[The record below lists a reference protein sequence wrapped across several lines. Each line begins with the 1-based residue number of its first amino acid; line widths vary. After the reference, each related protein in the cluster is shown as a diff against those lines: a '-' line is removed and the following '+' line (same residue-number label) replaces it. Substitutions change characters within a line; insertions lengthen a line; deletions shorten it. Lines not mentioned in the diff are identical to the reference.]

1 MPAPTASTSVV
12 TVKTGGDR
20 NGDTSVAPL
29 AGVRLGLY
37 EAEDGGTP
45 AFTCVSDADGDC
57 SFVVTGTAAGGA
69 NEGRQFWVRQVAAPD
84 GWFVND
90 TFRTGGTVTTPY
102 RFQTPRLAAAT
113 TYSSTATGPGGFMV
127 GSGGS
132 NRTASTGTW
141 QSSRVN
147 PALPERCGLRVALI
161 MDLSGSMSGSV
172 PALKTAADTFVDALQ
187 GTPSSMARFT
197 FSSYSP
203 ATRGGAN
210 APGLVSVSTL
220 ADAAAFK
227 RTYASWTNATAE
239 GSTNWDRALYEPAS
253 ATSQYDVAVVIT
265 DGMPTNY
272 SIPGGPSGGASG
284 SVTRFRELESGIAS
298 ANALKNEGTRV
309 LAVGV
314 GEGTSG
320 NAALNLA
327 SISGTEKYDGDNIAT
342 ADYFQEADFA
352 GAGAAL
358 RRLALAP
365 CTPAVSVV
373 KQIEAEDGTRTNAP
387 AGWTF
392 DAATQTPGVTVTSPR
407 TTTGDGTGAVS
418 FPLVYDG
425 AETATLSVA
434 ERQQPGYQVV
444 QQGGRNAVCTDRITE
459 RPVEVTDDP
468 GGGPGFSVDVGVLAS
483 VTCSVVNKA
492 PPELVPASLT
502 VAKQWSV
509 TTDGAPQVYPEGE
522 QPREL
527 RADLT
532 LGDPTGNG
540 SSPWEW
546 GTVRDGYA
554 AGEQVGV
561 SEAPRFAAGV
571 DCDLTGVDFDGT
583 ELDPAAPSTTVTL
596 AAGANRHQVT
606 NHVTCRTKL
615 TLAKRVLGGEADPDD
630 WTLRATGADGSLPGP
645 VGTGVSAGTTGV
657 PVTSEARYQLAE
669 SLTGTDPS
677 LLNYRQVDN
686 RTDYQSNPLSTGSMN
701 CIAYDRDGTE
711 LLGWND
717 GINGGVNVPLGTH
730 VTCTA
735 TNETVPLTLVKEVEG
750 GTAVPEDWRITATPI
765 DPDPVGVPAQTVTGA
780 PGPAGAVIT
789 VRPGQAYRIT
799 EDGGPGGYEL
809 TSSTCRTDDGATGPR
824 DLVLTVN
831 SGQRGT
837 CTLVNTAVPPSP
849 ATLTLVKEV
858 DNRYGGTARPTD
870 WTLHADGT
878 GQSLEGVT
886 GSPEV
891 TGVQVDSGRYVL
903 AERGP
908 DGYDASGWSCGAE
921 GEEPAPVADS
931 AVDIAPGQD
940 VTCTITN
947 THRKP
952 GPKPTP
958 DPSPGPHPP
967 GPLPDT
973 GLAGA
978 WLGAGALLLVAAG
991 AWLVFRVRRSAR
1003 G

>member
-1 MPAPTASTSVV
+1 MV

-57 SFVVTGTAAGGA
+57 SFVVTGTAVGGA

-298 ANALKNEGTRV
+298 ANALNEGTRV

-546 GTVRDGYA
+546 GRVRDGYA

-630 WTLRATGADGSLPGP
+630 WTL
-645 VGTGVSAGTTGV
+645 
-657 PVTSEARYQLAE
+657 Y
-669 SLTGTDPS
+669 
-677 LLNYRQVDN
+677 
-686 RTDYQSNPLSTGSMN
+686 
-701 CIAYDRDGTE
+701 
-711 LLGWND
+711 
-717 GINGGVNVPLGTH
+717 
-730 VTCTA
+730 
-735 TNETVPLTLVKEVEG
+735 
-750 GTAVPEDWRITATPI
+750 
-765 DPDPVGVPAQTVTGA
+765 
-780 PGPAGAVIT
+780 
-789 VRPGQAYRIT
+789 
-799 EDGGPGGYEL
+799 
-809 TSSTCRTDDGATGPR
+809 
-824 DLVLTVN
+824 
-831 SGQRGT
+831 
-837 CTLVNTAVPPSP
+837 
-849 ATLTLVKEV
+849 
-858 DNRYGGTARPTD
+858 
-870 WTLHADGT
+870 ADGT

-973 GLAGA
+973 GLAGV

>member
-1 MPAPTASTSVV
+1 M
-12 TVKTGGDR
+12 
-20 NGDTSVAPL
+20 APL

-57 SFVVTGTAAGGA
+57 AFVVTGTAAGGA
-69 NEGRQFWVRQVAAPD
+69 NEGRQFWVRQVAAPA

-444 QQGGRNAVCTDRITE
+444 HQGGRNAVCTDRITE
-459 RPVEVTDDP
+459 QPVEVTDDP

-571 DCDLTGVDFDGT
+571 DCDLTGVDFDGA

-596 AAGANRHQVT
+596 PAGANRHQVT

-615 TLAKRVLGGEADPDD
+615 TVAKRVLGGDADPDD

-645 VGTGVSAGTTGV
+645 VGTGGSAGTTGV
-657 PVTSEARYQLAE
+657 PVTPEARYQLAE

-677 LLNYRQVDN
+677 
-686 RTDYQSNPLSTGSMN
+686 
-701 CIAYDRDGTE
+701 
-711 LLGWND
+711 
-717 GINGGVNVPLGTH
+717 
-730 VTCTA
+730 
-735 TNETVPLTLVKEVEG
+735 
-750 GTAVPEDWRITATPI
+750 
-765 DPDPVGVPAQTVTGA
+765 
-780 PGPAGAVIT
+780 
-789 VRPGQAYRIT
+789 
-799 EDGGPGGYEL
+799 
-809 TSSTCRTDDGATGPR
+809 SSTTGRSTTAPTTRATR
-824 DLVLTVN
+824 
-831 SGQRGT
+831 
-837 CTLVNTAVPPSP
+837 SP
-849 ATLTLVKEV
+849 
-858 DNRYGGTARPTD
+858 
-870 WTLHADGT
+870 
-878 GQSLEGVT
+878 
-886 GSPEV
+886 
-891 TGVQVDSGRYVL
+891 
-903 AERGP
+903 
-908 DGYDASGWSCGAE
+908 
-921 GEEPAPVADS
+921 PAP
-931 AVDIAPGQD
+931 
-940 VTCTITN
+940 
-947 THRKP
+947 
-952 GPKPTP
+952 
-958 DPSPGPHPP
+958 
-967 GPLPDT
+967 
-973 GLAGA
+973 
-978 WLGAGALLLVAAG
+978 
-991 AWLVFRVRRSAR
+991 
-1003 G
+1003 

>member
-37 EAEDGGTP
+37 EGEDGGTP
-45 AFTCVSDADGDC
+45 AFTCVSDVDGDC
-57 SFVVTGTAAGGA
+57 SFVVTGTAAGGV

-90 TFRTGGTVTTPY
+90 TFRTGGAVTTPY
-102 RFQTPRLAAAT
+102 RFRTPRLAAAT

-147 PALPERCGLRVALI
+147 PALPERCGLRVALV
-161 MDLSGSMSGSV
+161 MDLSGSMNGSV

-210 APGLVSVSTL
+210 APGLASVSTL

-227 RTYASWTNATAE
+227 RTYASWTNATAN

-253 ATSQYDVAVVIT
+253 ATARYDVAVVIT

-298 ANALKNEGTRV
+298 ANALKNKGTRV

-392 DAATQTPGVTVTSPR
+392 DAGTQTPGVTVTSPR

-425 AETATLSVA
+425 AESATLTVA
-434 ERQQPGYQVV
+434 ERQQPGYEVV

-459 RPVEVTDDP
+459 QPVEVTDDP

-502 VAKQWSV
+502 VDKQWSV
-509 TTDGAPQVYPEGE
+509 TTDGAPPVYPEGE

-546 GTVRDGYA
+546 GTDRDGYA

-571 DCDLTGVDFDGT
+571 DCDLTRVEFDGA
-583 ELDPAAPSTTVTL
+583 ELDPASPSTTVTL

-606 NHVTCRTKL
+606 NHVTCRTEL
-615 TLAKRVLGGEADPDD
+615 TLAKRVLGGDADPDE
-630 WTLRATGADGSLPGP
+630 WTLRAIGADGSLPGP
-645 VGTGVSAGTTGV
+645 EGTGGSAGTTGV
-657 PVTSEARYQLAE
+657 PVTPEARYQLAE

-701 CIAYDRDGTE
+701 CLAYDRDGTE

-717 GINGGVNVPLGTH
+717 GINGGVHVPLGTH

-735 TNETVPLTLVKEVEG
+735 TNETVPLTLIKEVEG
-750 GTAVPEDWRITATPI
+750 GTAVPDDWRITATPVE
-765 DPDPVGVPAQTVTGA
+765 PDPAGVPTQTVTGA

-789 VRPGQAYRIT
+789 VRPGQAYQIT
-799 EDGGPGGYEL
+799 EDGGPGGYAL

-837 CTLVNTAVPPSP
+837 CTLVNTVVPPSP

-870 WTLHADGT
+870 WTLYADGT
-878 GQSLEGVT
+878 GRSLEGVT

-931 AVDIAPGQD
+931 AVDIGPGQD
-940 VTCTITN
+940 VICTITN

-978 WLGAGALLLVAAG
+978 WLGAGALLMVAAG
-991 AWLVFRVRRSAR
+991 AWLVVRVRRSAR

>member
-459 RPVEVTDDP
+459 QPVEVTDDP

-596 AAGANRHQVT
+596 AAGANRHQVI

-615 TLAKRVLGGEADPDD
+615 TLAKRVLGGDADPDD

-645 VGTGVSAGTTGV
+645 VGTGGSAGTTGV
-657 PVTSEARYQLAE
+657 PVTPEARYQLAE

-735 TNETVPLTLVKEVEG
+735 TNETVPLTLVKEV
-750 GTAVPEDWRITATPI
+750 
-765 DPDPVGVPAQTVTGA
+765 
-780 PGPAGAVIT
+780 
-789 VRPGQAYRIT
+789 
-799 EDGGPGGYEL
+799 
-809 TSSTCRTDDGATGPR
+809 
-824 DLVLTVN
+824 
-831 SGQRGT
+831 
-837 CTLVNTAVPPSP
+837 
-849 ATLTLVKEV
+849 

-870 WTLHADGT
+870 WTLYADGT